1 MLTHH
6 HHEHLLRQREERG
19 IETAEDGGGGL
30 DEVDHLVDEPA
41 GFAGGGGNDAADV
54 GGERLRGGPD
64 RLAPLVEADFDGITL
79 EELGVVRGAR
89 YLRDGG
95 GTVAEQTGG
104 APGGTPTSTKGT
116 WWSPCMAEAN
126 ARGG

>member
-1 MLTHH
+1 MGASMRLITSSMS
-6 HHEHLLRQREERG
+6 
-19 IETAEDGGGGL
+19 
-30 DEVDHLVDEPA
+30 PP

-64 RLAPLVEADFDGITL
+64 RLAALVEADFDGITL

-104 APGGTPTSTKGT
+104 APGGNAHRDEGHGVRRA
-116 WWSPCMAEAN
+116 WREAN